1 MNTNRLPTST
11 LIIATYNWPKALEKC
26 LQSAFMQTI
35 LPDEIIIAD
44 DGSGEETKQL
54 IDELTLRSPIPI
66 NHIWHPDDGFR
77 LSEIRNKAIATAQ
90 FDYIIQIDGDIIME
104 KHFIQDHL
112 QMAKPNAFICGS
124 RVKLEELPSKKIFAQ
139 NGLSISKREMSLGYV
154 LNSFRSPLLG
164 QLLADRY
171 KRNQPTVL
179 RGCNMSFWKSDLISI
194 NGYNNDITGWGS
206 EDAELAVRLIN
217 SGLKKRFLKFMGIVF
232 HIYHKESD
240 RANQPKNK
248 QILKEA
254 IENRTTWV
262 KNGIKKEHDHEGRSI

>member
-77 LSEIRNKAIATAQ
+77 LSEIRNKAIAAAQ
-90 FDYIIQIDGDIIME
+90 SDYIIQIDGDIIME
-104 KHFIQDHL
+104 RHFIQDHL
-112 QMAKPNAFICGS
+112 QMAKPTAFICGS
-124 RVKLEELPSKKIFAQ
+124 RVKLDEFPSKKLLAQ
-139 NGLSISKREMSLGYV
+139 NDLSISKREMSLGYV

-240 RANQPKNK
+240 RTNQPKNK

-254 IENRTTWV
+254 IENRITWV